1 MMILLWTAL
10 ACSKNTSLQ
19 DANNYDFTSTISS
32 QSLAVASRTDLVVDW
47 TGLTQDLQGRAMDPA
62 TEIDIFTI
70 AILALNQEDTL
81 AALADDDLRQS
92 DITAYATLNPEE
104 GVTTAMLSDFDFLG
118 NRVIPDI
125 DVTAGRG
132 TWLLSAST
140 TGVPGARMLMFFD
153 PVDGGPE
160 VPIALS
166 SDSASLAYDVELEA
180 LEEVSLDGALVEWSD
195 LTVDMRGLPIRLS
208 DIDRLDLG
216 WYAEDLTGLEADF
229 LGLEDLV
236 DDLYTTPLNATIDQ
250 DLSVLTNSAG
260 ETFGGVTNE
269 GTWLLALRCMAC
281 SNPAPPFLT
290 VLR

>member
-10 ACSKNTSLQ
+10 ACSSDTSLQ
-19 DANNYDFTSTISS
+19 DENNYDFTSTISA
-32 QSLAVASRTDLVVDW
+32 QSVTVASRTDLVVDW
-47 TGLTQDLQGRAMDPA
+47 TGLTTDLQGRAMDPT

-70 AILALNQEDTL
+70 AILSLSQEETL

-92 DITAYATLNPEE
+92 DITAYATLVPED
-104 GVTTAMLSDFDFLG
+104 GVTTASLSSFDFLG
-118 NRVIPDI
+118 NAVIPDL
-125 DVTAGRG
+125 DVTEGRG

-140 TGVPGARMLMFFD
+140 TGVPGARMLTFFE
-153 PVDGGPE
+153 PVDGGPVE
-160 VPIALS
+160 PITLD

-180 LEEVSLDGALVEWSD
+180 LTEVSLEGEVVEWSD
-195 LTVDMRGLPIRLS
+195 LTLDMRGLPIRLS

-216 WYAEDLTGLEADF
+216 WYEEDLTALEADF
-229 LGLEDLV
+229 LGLEELV
-236 DDLYTTPLNATIDQ
+236 DVLYTTQLSATIDQ
-250 DLSVLTNSAG
+250 DLTLLTDGAG
-260 ETFGGVTNE
+260 GAFTGVTDE

>member
-1 MMILLWTAL
+1 MIILLWTAL
-10 ACSKNTSLQ
+10 ACSSDTSLQ
-19 DANNYDFTSTISS
+19 DENNYDFTSTISS
-32 QSLAVASRTDLVVDW
+32 QSLTVASRADLVVDW

-70 AILALNQEDTL
+70 AILALNQEETL

-92 DITAYATLNPEE
+92 DITAYATLNPED

-118 NRVIPDI
+118 NRVIPDLDI
-125 DVTAGRG
+125 TEGRG

-160 VPIALS
+160 LPITLN
-166 SDSASLAYDVELEA
+166 SDSATLAYDVELES
-180 LEEVSLDGALVEWSD
+180 LVEVALDGEIVEWSD
-195 LTVDMRGLPIRLS
+195 LTLDMRGLPIRLS

-216 WYAEDLTGLEADF
+216 WYEEDLTGLEADF

-236 DDLYTTPLNATIDQ
+236 DDLYTTPLSATIDQ
-250 DLSVLTNSAG
+250 DLSLLTNDAG
-260 ETFGGVTNE
+260 EPFAGVTDE